1 MGALRKLAGQT
12 AIYGVSSIVGRLMN
26 YLLTPLYTRVFAT
39 DEYGVVTEFY
49 AYVAFLIVFLTYG
62 METAFFRHGSAAMDS
77 KSRER
82 VFSTSL
88 ISILITTAVF
98 IAAMNFGAQGVAT
111 TLGYSS
117 HPEYVVLFAWIIGL
131 DVLATIPFAR
141 LRLRNKPVVFAGI
154 NLASILTNIGLNL
167 FFLLYCPEAYTNPDM
182 LGHDLIQRF
191 YYPEFGIGYIFV
203 ANLIASSLKFA
214 LLLPWMGAIFRGFD
228 MAIYKKLLRYALPL
242 LVLGLAGIVN
252 ETFDRAFFVDLTGL
266 PEDVALSQ
274 LGIYGACYKVA
285 MLLSI
290 GIQAYRFAAEPLIFS
305 MTADGNRDRVQ
316 ADIMLYYFI
325 VALFIGVA
333 IMSFEDVV
341 LLLIGEDFREGRGV
355 IPILLAAYVCF
366 GVVFNLSFWYKLHD
380 KTRFGALIAILGA
393 VVTVVINVWAV
404 PIWGYYGSAWAT
416 FAAYF
421 CMMILS
427 FVLGQKYYPIPYP
440 TKKILVY
447 TIAAVGLVAIHKLM
461 GLQGVWSYTAGG
473 LVVVLYGSLI
483 FAGERNRI
491 LYRHGKN

>member
-49 AYVAFLIVFLTYG
+49 AYVAFLIVLLTYG
-62 METAFFRHGSAAMDS
+62 METAFFRHGSAAKDL

-88 ISILITTAVF
+88 ISILITTVIF
-98 IAAMNFGAQGVAT
+98 VAAMNFGAQGVAT

-131 DVLATIPFAR
+131 DALVTIPFAR
-141 LRLRNKPVVFAGI
+141 LRLKNKPVVFAGI

-167 FFLLYCPEAYTNPDM
+167 FFLLYCAKAYTNPEM
-182 LGHDLIQRF
+182 LGHGLIQEF
-191 YYPEFGIGYIFV
+191 YDPEFGIGYIFV
-203 ANLIASSLKFA
+203 ANLIASALKFV
-214 LLLPWMGAIFRGFD
+214 LLLPWMSSIFHGFD
-228 MAIYKKLLRYALPL
+228 TAVYKKLLRYALPL
-242 LVLGLAGIVN
+242 LILGLAGIVN

-305 MTADGNRDRVQ
+305 MAEDGKRDRVQ

-341 LLLIGEDFREGRGV
+341 LLLIGENFREGRGV

-380 KTRFGALIAILGA
+380 KTRYGALIAIIGA
-393 VVTVVINVWAV
+393 VVTVLINVWAV

-427 FVLGQKYYPIPYP
+427 FYLGQKYYPIPYP
-440 TKKILVY
+440 TKKILIY
-447 TIAAVGLVAIHKLM
+447 TVAAVGLVAVHKLM

-473 LVVVLYGSLI
+473 FVVLLYGSLI